1 MYNMLHSLSLAKI
14 TNEMILEELQHR
26 KLQTRAVVNFN
37 GDEISWEGN
46 DVRTVWILE
55 EHKKFQG
62 QGVEFRTPDVILLY
76 L

>member
-46 DVRTVWILE
+46 DVRTV
-55 EHKKFQG
+55 
-62 QGVEFRTPDVILLY
+62 
-76 L
+76 